1 MYLVYCFSPVQNN
14 AIGENMHNFNIT
26 KKSFDLNG
34 YTITAETG
42 KIARQANGSIFIS
55 QGDTTL
61 LVTATMGKKANEGTD
76 FFPLTVDY
84 VEKMYAAGKVPGGFI
99 KREARPSNDA
109 TLTARVIDRALRPMF
124 PDGFRNPV
132 HVVVTIL
139 AYDAI
144 NSPAMLGLIGASLA
158 LTISDIPFNG
168 PIAGVSVGFLDGK
181 PVVNPPVDF
190 LNNESDLHLSLAGSA
205 TSICM
210 IESSANEL
218 SEDQMVESVFAGL
231 EKIKELVQWQLEF
244 AKDCSKEKSEIVYD
258 VIPEDIL
265 KDVES
270 KYQDKV
276 SAAAVIKGKLA
287 RDEAFEAVKEELLEN
302 YLNELGEEAFA
313 ENERNYKNAYEELIK
328 KSVRHAILYKKHRVD
343 GRGLD
348 DIRAISCEVDTL
360 PRVHGSALF
369 TRGETQSLG
378 TVTLAG
384 ADSMQIVDGLSEEY
398 KKDFYL
404 HYNFPP
410 YSVGEAGF
418 MRGPGR
424 RELGH
429 GNLAETALA
438 PIIPS
443 KADFPYTIRVV
454 SDITESNGSSSQ
466 ATICSG
472 TLALMA
478 AGVPI
483 KAPVAGIANGLI
495 MEGNDYVVLTDIM
508 GLEDHLGD
516 MDFKVAGTR
525 EGITAMQMDIKIS
538 GITEEIM
545 KEALQ
550 KANVARLYI
559 LDKME
564 ACIPEPRKDLNEF
577 APRIES
583 LQVPVDKIGEV
594 IGQGG
599 KTIKSIIEQTGV
611 DINIDDDG
619 TVNIL
624 SSDKKALDSAKAM
637 IKNIVDMPKYGEIYE
652 GLVSRVEGYGVFVK
666 IMGGFKEGLCHIS
679 NMHTDRVAH
688 PEDICTVGDTVYVE
702 LKAIEQGKINLSMK
716 GIPGNPEHK
725 PDPNRPKEE
734 ARSGG
739 RNDRYDNNRGR
750 DNRGGGRDN
759 RSRDNRSRDS
769 RPSHNNRNNDN

>member
-1 MYLVYCFSPVQNN
+1 
-14 AIGENMHNFNIT
+14 MHNFNIT
-26 KKSFDLNG
+26 KKSFDFNG

-42 KIARQANGSIFIS
+42 KIARQANGSVFIS

-61 LVTATMGKKANEGTD
+61 LVTATMGKNANEGTD

-84 VEKMYAAGKVPGGFI
+84 VEKMYASGKIPGGFI

-109 TLTARVIDRALRPMF
+109 TLTARVIDRSIRPMF
-124 PDGFRNPV
+124 PEGFRNPV

-139 AYDAI
+139 SFDGI
-144 NSPAMLGLIGASLA
+144 NDPAMLGLVGASLA
-158 LTISDIPFNG
+158 LTISDIPFHG
-168 PIAGVSVGFLDGK
+168 PIAGVAVGYVDGK
-181 PVVNPPVDF
+181 PVVNPPIEV
-190 LNNESDLHLSLAGSA
+190 LKTQSDLHLSLAGSA

-218 SEDQMVESVFAGL
+218 SEEQMVEAVFAGL
-231 EKIKELVQWQLEF
+231 EKIKELVQWQVEF
-244 AKDCSKEKSEIVYD
+244 AKDCSKEKAVIEYD
-258 VIPEDIL
+258 VIPAEIL
-265 KDVES
+265 ADVTA

-276 SAAAVIKGKLA
+276 TEAALIKGKLA
-287 RDEAFEAVKEELLEN
+287 RDDAFEAVKEELLET
-302 YLNELGEEAFA
+302 YLNELGEEAFT

-328 KSVRHAILYKKHRVD
+328 KSVRHAILYKNHRVD
-343 GRGLD
+343 GRTLD
-348 DIRAISCEVDTL
+348 EIRDITCEIDIL

-384 ADSMQIVDGLSEEY
+384 ADSMQIVDGLREEY

-429 GNLAETALA
+429 GNLAETALI
-438 PIIPS
+438 PVIPS
-443 KADFPYTIRVV
+443 KEDFPYTIRIV

-525 EGITAMQMDIKIS
+525 EGITAMQMDIKIE

-550 KANVARLYI
+550 KANVARNYI

-564 ACIPEPRKDLNEF
+564 ECIPQPRKDLSEY

-583 LQVPVDKIGEV
+583 VQVPVDKIGEI

-599 KTIKSIIEQTGV
+599 KTIKSIIEKTGV
-611 DINIDDDG
+611 DINIDDTG
-619 TVNIL
+619 MVNIL
-624 SSDKKALDSAKAM
+624 CADKVALDSAKKM
-637 IKNIVDMPKYGEIYE
+637 IKNIIDMPKYDQIYE
-652 GLVSRVEGYGVFVK
+652 GIVSRIEAYGAFVK
-666 IMGGFKEGLCHIS
+666 IMDGFKEGLCHIS
-679 NMHTDRVAH
+679 AMHEDRVAH
-688 PEDICTVGDTVYVE
+688 PEDICKVGDTVFVKLKGIE
-702 LKAIEQGKINLSMK
+702 LGKISLSMK
-716 GIPGNPEHK
+716 GVPGNPEHK

-734 ARSGG
+734 PRGG
-739 RNDRYDNNRGR
+739 RFDRNDSRGRDNRGR
-750 DNRGGGRDN
+750 DNRGRDNRDRDN
-759 RSRDNRSRDS
+759 RS
-769 RPSHNNRNNDN
+769 SHNDRNRD

>member
-1 MYLVYCFSPVQNN
+1 
-14 AIGENMHNFNIT
+14 MHNFNIT
-26 KKSFDLNG
+26 KKSFDFNG
-34 YTITAETG
+34 QTITAETG
-42 KIARQANGSIFIS
+42 KIARQANGAIFIS

-61 LVTATMGKKANEGTD
+61 LVTATMNKTANEGAD

-99 KREARPSNDA
+99 KRESRPSNDA

-124 PDGFRNPV
+124 PDGFRNSV

-139 AYDAI
+139 AYDGI
-144 NSPAMLGLIGASLA
+144 NDPAMLGLTGASLA
-158 LTISDIPFNG
+158 LTISDIPFHG
-168 PIAGVSVGFLDGK
+168 PIAGVAVGYLDGK
-181 PVVNPPVDF
+181 PVVNPSVEV
-190 LNNESDLHLSLAGSA
+190 LKNESDLHLSLAGSA

-218 SEDQMVESVFAGL
+218 SEEQMVESVFAGF
-231 EKIKELVQWQLEF
+231 EKIKELVAWQVDF
-244 AKDCSKEKSEIVYD
+244 AKDCSKEKAIIEYD
-258 VIPEDIL
+258 VIPVDIL
-265 KDVES
+265 NKVTA
-270 KYQDKV
+270 KYSQKV
-276 SAAAVIKGKLA
+276 IEAAVIKGKLE
-287 RDEAFEAVKEELLEN
+287 RDDAFSVVKEELLAF
-302 YLNELGEEAFA
+302 YKNELGEETFA
-313 ENERNYKNAYEELIK
+313 ELEKDYNSAYEELIRK
-328 KSVRHAILYKKHRVD
+328 NVRQAILHKGHRVD

-348 DIRAISCEVDTL
+348 DVRAITCEVDTL

-378 TVTLAG
+378 TITLAG
-384 ADSMQIVDGLSEEY
+384 ADSAQIIDGLKEEY

-429 GNLAETALA
+429 GNLAETAL
-438 PIIPS
+438 IPVLPA
-443 KADFPYTIRVV
+443 KDVFPYTIRIV
-454 SDITESNGSSSQ
+454 SEITESNGSSSQ
-466 ATICSG
+466 ASICSG
-472 TLALMA
+472 SMALMA

-483 KAPVAGIANGLI
+483 KAAVAGIANGLI
-495 MEGNDYVVLTDIM
+495 MEGNEYVILTDIM

-525 EGITAMQMDIKIS
+525 AGITAMQMDIKIE
-538 GITEEIM
+538 GITQKIM

-550 KANVARLYI
+550 KAHVGRHYI

-564 ACIPEPRKDLNEF
+564 ACIPAPRTDLSEY
-577 APRIES
+577 APRIVA
-583 LQVPVDKIGEV
+583 LQVPVDKIGEI

-619 TVNIL
+619 IVNIL
-624 SSDKKALDSAKAM
+624 SADKQALESAKSM
-637 IKNIVDMPKYGEIYE
+637 IKNIIDMPKYDTVYE
-652 GLVSRVEGYGVFVK
+652 GVVSRIEAYGAFVK
-666 IMGGFKEGLCHIS
+666 IMDGFKEGLVHIS
-679 NMHTDRVAH
+679 NMHDDRVAH
-688 PEDICTVGDTVYVE
+688 PEDICKVGDTVYVK
-702 LKAIEQGKINLSMK
+702 LKEIQMGKIGLSMK
-716 GIPGNPEHK
+716 GVPGNPEHK

-734 ARSGG
+734 PRG
-739 RNDRYDNNRGR
+739 RDDRGGR
-750 DNRGGGRDN
+750 DNRGRDS
-759 RSRDNRSRDS
+759 RSRDNRGRDDRGGDRDR
-769 RPSHNNRNNDN
+769 RPNPNRNRDN

>member
-1 MYLVYCFSPVQNN
+1 
-14 AIGENMHNFNIT
+14 MHNFNIT
-26 KKSFDLNG
+26 KKSFEFNG

-42 KIARQANGSIFIS
+42 KIARQANGSVFIS

-84 VEKMYAAGKVPGGFI
+84 VEKMYASGKIPGGFI

-109 TLTARVIDRALRPMF
+109 TLTARVIDRSIRPMF
-124 PDGFRNPV
+124 PEGFRNPV

-139 AYDAI
+139 SFDGI
-144 NSPAMLGLIGASLA
+144 NDPAMLGLVGASLA
-158 LTISDIPFNG
+158 LTISDIPFHG
-168 PIAGVSVGFLDGK
+168 PIAGVAVGYVDGK
-181 PVVNPPVDF
+181 PVVNPPINV
-190 LNNESDLHLSLAGSA
+190 LKNESDLHLSLAGSA
-205 TSICM
+205 SSICM

-218 SEDQMVESVFAGL
+218 SEEQMVESVFAGL
-231 EKIKELVQWQLEF
+231 EKIKELVQWQVEF
-244 AKDCSKEKSEIVYD
+244 AKDCAKDKAEIEYD
-258 VIPEDIL
+258 VIPEEIL
-265 KDVES
+265 ADVTA

-276 SAAAVIKGKLA
+276 TQAALIKGKLD
-287 RDEAFEAVKEELLEN
+287 RDDAFEAVKEELLEA
-302 YLNELGEEAFA
+302 YLNELGEEIFA
-313 ENERNYKNAYEELIK
+313 EKERDYKNAYEELIK
-328 KSVRHAILYKKHRVD
+328 KSVRHAILHKHHRVD

-348 DIRAISCEVDTL
+348 DIRDITCEVDVL

-384 ADSMQIVDGLSEEY
+384 ADSMQIVDGLAEEY

-429 GNLAETALA
+429 GNLAETALI
-438 PIIPS
+438 PIIPA
-443 KADFPYTIRVV
+443 KEDFPYTIRIV

-525 EGITAMQMDIKIS
+525 EGITAMQMDIKIE

-550 KANVARLYI
+550 KANVARNYI

-564 ACIPEPRKDLNEF
+564 ECLPEARKELSEY

-583 LQVPVDKIGEV
+583 LQVPVDKIGEI

-599 KTIKSIIEQTGV
+599 KTIKSIIEKTGV

-624 SSDKKALDSAKAM
+624 CADKSALDSAKAM
-637 IKNIVDMPKYGEIYE
+637 VKNIIEMPKYDTIYE
-652 GLVSRVEGYGVFVK
+652 GVVSRVEAYGVFVK
-666 IMGGFKEGLCHIS
+666 IMDGFKEGLCHIS
-679 NMHTDRVAH
+679 NMHEDRVAH
-688 PEDICTVGDTVYVE
+688 PEDICTVGDTVYVK
-702 LKAIEQGKINLSMK
+702 LKAIEQGKVNLTMK
-716 GIPGNPEHK
+716 GVPGNPEHK

-734 ARSGG
+734 ARSHSGG
-739 RNDRYDNNRGR
+739 RNDRNSSHGGR
-750 DNRGGGRDN
+750 DNRRRDNNSRDNRNRDN
-759 RSRDNRSRDS
+759 RSRDNRNNHR
-769 RPSHNNRNNDN
+769 SHDNNKREN

>member
-1 MYLVYCFSPVQNN
+1 
-14 AIGENMHNFNIT
+14 MHNFNIT
-26 KKSFDLNG
+26 KKSFDFNG

-42 KIARQANGSIFIS
+42 KIARQANGSVFIS

-61 LVTATMGKKANEGTD
+61 LVTATMGKNANEGTD

-84 VEKMYAAGKVPGGFI
+84 VEKMYASGKIPGGFI

-109 TLTARVIDRALRPMF
+109 TLTARVIDRSIRPMF
-124 PDGFRNPV
+124 PEGFRNPV

-139 AYDAI
+139 SFDGI
-144 NSPAMLGLIGASLA
+144 NDPAMLGLVGASLA
-158 LTISDIPFNG
+158 LTISDIPFHG
-168 PIAGVSVGFLDGK
+168 PIAGVAVGYVDGK
-181 PVVNPPVDF
+181 PVVNPPIEV
-190 LNNESDLHLSLAGSA
+190 LKTQSDLHLSLAGSA

-218 SEDQMVESVFAGL
+218 SEEQMVEAVFAGL
-231 EKIKELVQWQLEF
+231 EKIKELVQWQVEF
-244 AKDCSKEKSEIVYD
+244 AKDCSKEKAVIEYD
-258 VIPEDIL
+258 VIPAEIL
-265 KDVES
+265 ADVTA

-276 SAAAVIKGKLA
+276 TEAALIKGKLA
-287 RDEAFEAVKEELLEN
+287 RDDAFEAVKEELLET
-302 YLNELGEEAFA
+302 YLNELGEEAFT
-313 ENERNYKNAYEELIK
+313 ENERNYKNAYEELVK
-328 KSVRHAILYKKHRVD
+328 KSVRHAILYKNHRVD
-343 GRGLD
+343 GRTLD
-348 DIRAISCEVDTL
+348 EIRDITCEIDIL

-384 ADSMQIVDGLSEEY
+384 ADSMQIVDGLAEEY

-443 KADFPYTIRVV
+443 KEDFPYTIRIV

-525 EGITAMQMDIKIS
+525 EGITAMQMDIKIE

-550 KANVARLYI
+550 KANVARNYI

-564 ACIPEPRKDLNEF
+564 ECIPQPRKDLSEY

-583 LQVPVDKIGEV
+583 VQVPVDKIGEI

-599 KTIKSIIEQTGV
+599 KTIKSIIEKTGV
-611 DINIDDDG
+611 DINIDDTG
-619 TVNIL
+619 MVNIL
-624 SSDKKALDSAKAM
+624 CADKVALDSAKKM
-637 IKNIVDMPKYGEIYE
+637 IKNIIDMPKYDQIYE
-652 GLVSRVEGYGVFVK
+652 GIVSRIEAYGAFVK
-666 IMGGFKEGLCHIS
+666 IMDGFKEGLCHIS
-679 NMHTDRVAH
+679 AMHEDRVAH
-688 PEDICTVGDTVYVE
+688 PEDICKVGDTVFVKLKGIE
-702 LKAIEQGKINLSMK
+702 LGKISLSMK
-716 GIPGNPEHK
+716 GVPGNPEHK

-734 ARSGG
+734 PHSG
-739 RNDRYDNNRGR
+739 RNDRNDSRGRDNRGR
-750 DNRGGGRDN
+750 DNRGRDNRDRDN
-759 RSRDNRSRDS
+759 RS
-769 RPSHNNRNNDN
+769 SHNNRNRD

>member
-1 MYLVYCFSPVQNN
+1 
-14 AIGENMHNFNIT
+14 MHNFKIT

-139 AYDAI
+139 SFDAI

-168 PIAGVSVGFLDGK
+168 PIAGVAVGYVDGK
-181 PVVNPPVDF
+181 PVVNPP
-190 LNNESDLHLSLAGSA
+190 LNVLKEESSLHLSLAGSA

-210 IESSANEL
+210 IESEAKEL
-218 SEDQMVESVFAGL
+218 SEEQMVQSVFAGL

-244 AKDCSKEKSEIVYD
+244 AKDCAKEKAEIVYD
-258 VIPEDIL
+258 VVPEDIL
-265 KDVES
+265 NDVEA
-270 KYQDKV
+270 KYKDKV
-276 SAAAVIKGKLA
+276 ANAAIIKGKLD
-287 RDEAFEAVKEELLEN
+287 RDDAFEAVKEELLEA
-302 YLNELGEEAFA
+302 YLNELGEEEFA
-313 ENERNYKNAYEELIK
+313 EKERLYKNAYEELIK
-328 KSVRHAILYKKHRVD
+328 KSVRSAILYKKHRVD

-384 ADSMQIVDGLSEEY
+384 DKAAQIIDGLYDEY

-438 PIIPS
+438 PILPS
-443 KADFPYTIRVV
+443 KEDFPYTIRIV

-525 EGITAMQMDIKIS
+525 AGITAMQMDIKIS

-550 KANVARLYI
+550 KANVARIYI

-564 ACIPEPRKDLNEF
+564 ECIPEYRKDLCEY

-583 LQVPVDKIGEV
+583 LQVPVDKIGEI
-594 IGQGG
+594 IGKGG
-599 KTIKSIIEQTGV
+599 ETIKSIIEQTGV

-619 TVNIL
+619 TVSIL
-624 SSDKKALDSAKAM
+624 SADKTALDAAKKM
-637 IKNIVDMPKYGEIYE
+637 VKNIIDMPKYGEIYE

-679 NMHTDRVAH
+679 NMHQDRVAH

-716 GIPGNPEHK
+716 GVPGNPEHK
-725 PDPNRPKEE
+725 PNPNRPKEE
-734 ARSGG
+734 PRGG
-739 RNDRYDNNRGR
+739 RNDRYDRGSR
-750 DNRGGGRDN
+750 DNRGGRDSRGGRDN
-759 RSRDNRSRDS
+759 RSRDSRDN
-769 RPSHNNRNNDN
+769 RDRKPYNNNRNNDN

>member
-1 MYLVYCFSPVQNN
+1 
-14 AIGENMHNFNIT
+14 MHNFKIT

-61 LVTATMGKKANEGTD
+61 LVTATMGKSANEGTD

-99 KREARPSNDA
+99 KRESRPSNDA

-139 AYDAI
+139 AFDGI
-144 NSPAMLGLIGASLA
+144 NDPAMLGLTGASLA
-158 LTISDIPFNG
+158 LTISDIPFHG
-168 PIAGVSVGFLDGK
+168 PIAGVAVGFVDGK
-181 PVVNPPVDF
+181 PVVNPPINV
-190 LNNESDLHLSLAGSA
+190 LKNESDLHLSLAGSA

-210 IESSANEL
+210 IESAAKEL
-218 SEDQMVESVFAGL
+218 SEEQMVQSVFAGL
-231 EKIKELVQWQLEF
+231 EKIKELVQWQVEF
-244 AKDCSKEKSEIVYD
+244 AKDCSKEKTVIEYD
-258 VIPEDIL
+258 VIPAEIL
-265 KDVES
+265 KDVEA
-270 KYQDKV
+270 KYKTKV
-276 SAAAVIKGKLA
+276 AEAAVIKGKLA
-287 RDEAFEAVKEELLEN
+287 RDDAFEAVKVELLET
-302 YLNELGEEAFA
+302 YLQELGEEEFGKQ
-313 ENERNYKNAYEELIK
+313 ERNYKNAFEEIIK
-328 KSVRHAILYKKHRVD
+328 KSVRGAILYKKHRVD

-348 DIRAISCEVDTL
+348 DIRAISCEVDIL

-384 ADSMQIVDGLSEEY
+384 DKAAQIIDGLYDEY

-438 PIIPS
+438 PILPS
-443 KADFPYTIRVV
+443 KEDFPYTIRIV

-525 EGITAMQMDIKIS
+525 AGITAMQMDIKIE
-538 GITEEIM
+538 GITEDIM

-550 KANVARLYI
+550 KANVARIYI

-564 ACIPEPRKDLNEF
+564 ECIPQPRKDLCEF

-583 LQVPVDKIGEV
+583 MQVPVDKIGEI
-594 IGQGG
+594 IGKGG
-599 KTIKSIIEQTGV
+599 ETIKSIIEQTGV

-619 TVNIL
+619 TVSIL
-624 SSDKKALDSAKAM
+624 SADKTALDAAKKM
-637 IKNIVDMPKYGEIYE
+637 VKNIIDMPKYDEIYE

-679 NMHTDRVAH
+679 NMHQDRVAH
-688 PEDICTVGDTVYVE
+688 PEDICTVGDTVFVE

-716 GIPGNPEHK
+716 GVPGNPEHK

-734 ARSGG
+734 PRGGG
-739 RNDRYDNNRGR
+739 RNDRFDRGSR
-750 DNRGGGRDN
+750 DNRGGGRDD
-759 RSRDNRSRDS
+759 RGRDSRDS
-769 RPSHNNRNNDN
+769 RDSRDRKPYNNNRNNNN

>member
-1 MYLVYCFSPVQNN
+1 
-14 AIGENMHNFNIT
+14 MHNFKIT

-42 KIARQANGSIFIS
+42 KIARQANGSVLIS

-61 LVTATMGKKANEGTD
+61 LVTATMSKKANEGSD

-124 PDGFRNPV
+124 PEGFRNSV

-139 AYDAI
+139 SFDAI

-158 LTISDIPFNG
+158 LTISDIPFHG
-168 PIAGVSVGFLDGK
+168 PIAGVSVGYVDGK
-181 PVVNPPVDF
+181 PVVNPSIDV
-190 LNNESDLHLSLAGSA
+190 LKNGSDLHLSLAGSA

-218 SEDQMVESVFAGL
+218 SEDQMVQSVFAGL
-231 EKIKELVQWQLEF
+231 EKIKELVQWQLDF
-244 AKDCSKEKSEIVYD
+244 AKDCSKEKAEIEYD
-258 VIPEDIL
+258 LVPEDIL
-265 KDVES
+265 KDVEA
-270 KYQDKV
+270 KYQERV
-276 SAAAVIKGKLA
+276 SQAAIIKGKLD
-287 RDEAFEAVKEELLEN
+287 RDDAFEAVKEELLEA
-302 YLNELGEEAFA
+302 YLNELGEEEFA
-313 ENERNYKNAYEELIK
+313 EKERYYKNAYEELIK
-328 KSVRHAILYKKHRVD
+328 KSVREAILYKKHRVD

-348 DIRAISCEVDTL
+348 DVRPISCEVDIL

-384 ADSMQIVDGLSEEY
+384 ADSQQIVDGLADEY

-438 PIIPS
+438 PILPA
-443 KADFPYTIRVV
+443 KEDFPYTIRVV

-525 EGITAMQMDIKIS
+525 EGITAMQMDIKIE
-538 GITEEIM
+538 GITEDIM

-564 ACIPEPRKDLNEF
+564 ECIPEPRKELCEY

-583 LQVPVDKIGEV
+583 LQVPVDKIGEI

-619 TVNIL
+619 LVNIL
-624 SSDKKALDSAKAM
+624 SADKTALDSAKAM
-637 IKNIVDMPKYGEIYE
+637 VKNIIEMPKYGEIYE
-652 GLVSRVEGYGVFVK
+652 GRVSRVESYGVFVK

-679 NMHTDRVAH
+679 NMHKDRVAH
-688 PEDICTVGDTVYVE
+688 PEDICTVGDTVFVE

-716 GIPGNPEHK
+716 NVPGNPEHK
-725 PDPNRPKEE
+725 PNPNRPKEE
-734 ARSGG
+734 HRGG
-739 RNDRYDNNRGR
+739 RNDRYDR
-750 DNRGGGRDN
+750 GGRDN
-759 RSRDNRSRDS
+759 RSRDNRGRDNRSRDNRNS
-769 RPSHNNRNNDN
+769 RNHRNNDK

>member
-1 MYLVYCFSPVQNN
+1 
-14 AIGENMHNFNIT
+14 MHNFNIT

-42 KIARQANGSIFIS
+42 KIARQANGSVFIS

-84 VEKMYAAGKVPGGFI
+84 VEKMYASGKIPGGFI

-109 TLTARVIDRALRPMF
+109 TLTARVIDRSIRPMF
-124 PDGFRNPV
+124 PEGFRNPV

-139 AYDAI
+139 SFDGI
-144 NSPAMLGLIGASLA
+144 NDPAMLGLTGASLA
-158 LTISDIPFNG
+158 LSISDIPFHG
-168 PIAGVSVGFLDGK
+168 PIAGVAVGYVDGK
-181 PVVNPPVDF
+181 PVVNPPIEV
-190 LNNESDLHLSLAGSA
+190 LKEKSDLHLSLAGSA

-218 SEDQMVESVFAGL
+218 SEEQMVESVFAGL
-231 EKIKELVQWQLEF
+231 EKIKELVKWQEDF
-244 AKDCSKEKSEIVYD
+244 VAECSKEKAEILYD
-258 VIPEDIL
+258 VVPEDIL
-265 KDVES
+265 KDVEA

-276 SAAAVIKGKLA
+276 TSAAIIKGKLD
-287 RDEAFEAVKEELLEN
+287 RDDAFEAVKEELLEA
-302 YLNELGEEAFA
+302 YLKELGEEEFA
-313 ENERNYKNAYEELIK
+313 EKEKSYKDAYEELIK

-384 ADSMQIVDGLSEEY
+384 DRASQSVDGLSEEY
-398 KKDFYL
+398 EKTFYL

-443 KADFPYTIRVV
+443 KDDFPYTIRIV

-525 EGITAMQMDIKIS
+525 EGITAMQMDIKIE
-538 GITEEIM
+538 GITEDIM

-550 KANVARLYI
+550 KANVARNYI

-564 ACIPEPRKDLNEF
+564 ECIPEPRKDLNEF

-583 LQVPVDKIGEV
+583 LKVPVDKIGEV

-624 SSDKKALDSAKAM
+624 SSDKSELDAAKAM
-637 IKNIVDMPKYGEIYE
+637 VKNIIDMPKYDQVYE
-652 GLVSRVEGYGVFVK
+652 GVVSRVEPYGVFVK

-679 NMHTDRVAH
+679 AMHDDRVAH
-688 PEDICTVGDTVYVE
+688 PEDICTLGDTVYVK
-702 LKAIEQGKINLSMK
+702 LKGIEQGKISLSMK
-716 GIPGNPEHK
+716 GVPGNPEHK
-725 PDPNRPKEE
+725 PDPNRPKE
-734 ARSGG
+734 APRG
-739 RNDRYDNNRGR
+739 RNDRNDRGR
-750 DNRGGGRDN
+750 DNRGRDN
-759 RSRDNRSRDS
+759 RSRDNRGRDNRDNRS
-769 RPSHNNRNNDN
+769 SHNNRNRD